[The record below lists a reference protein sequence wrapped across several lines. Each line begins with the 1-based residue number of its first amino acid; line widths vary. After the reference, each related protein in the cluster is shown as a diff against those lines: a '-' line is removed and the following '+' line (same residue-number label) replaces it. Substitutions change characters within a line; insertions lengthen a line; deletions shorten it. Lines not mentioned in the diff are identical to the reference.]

1 MEAFLELLKSIF
13 LGVIQG
19 VTEFLPISSSGHLAI
34 FKQILGMEEI
44 GNSFDIFL
52 HIGTLAAVFICYWR
66 DIWKLFLEG
75 IGILADSFSNVV
87 LFLRKLVWSL
97 SRKTSDE
104 KYNNVRYK
112 RVINSAYRKFVM
124 LVIVS
129 TIPTGLIGFF
139 GNDVIEMA
147 GQNLL
152 VPGICL
158 LITATLLLISDNLPD
173 GDKTPK
179 KVSYANAIFV
189 GIAQGIATL
198 PGISRSGTS
207 ITAELVCGFR
217 RDFAVK
223 YSFIMSIPAII
234 GAAIFKIKGMGS
246 EGLGTLDYV
255 NYIVGAVV
263 AGVVGY
269 ICIKKMLDFVKGKKF
284 KYFAYY
290 CYVLGTICIV
300 AFAYNVIKVN

>member
-1 MEAFLELLKSIF
+1 MAEVLELLKAIF
-13 LGVIQG
+13 LGFVQG
-19 VTEFLPISSSGHLAI
+19 VTEFLPVSSSGHLAI
-34 FKQILGMEEI
+34 FKQILGMGDVGI
-44 GNSFDIFL
+44 SFDILL
-52 HIGTLAAVFICYWR
+52 HLGTLMAVFVCYWR
-66 DIWKLFLEG
+66 DILRLFLEG
-75 IGILADSFSNVV
+75 LGILADSISNIII
-87 LFLRKLVWSL
+87 FIRK
-97 SRKTSDE
+97 KTD
-104 KYNNVRYK
+104 KQYANVRYK
-112 RVINSAYRKFVM
+112 RVIRTAYRKFAL

-129 TIPTGLIGFF
+129 TIPTGIIGILGKDLI
-139 GNDVIEMA
+139 EQA

-173 GDKTPK
+173 GNKTPK
-179 KVSYANAIFV
+179 NVSYASAIFV

-223 YSFIMSIPAII
+223 YSFIMSIPAIL
-234 GAAIFKIKGMGS
+234 GAAILDLKDFGS

-255 NYIVGAVV
+255 NYIVGAIT
-263 AGVVGY
+263 AGIVGY

-290 CYVLGTICIV
+290 CYVLGSICIV
-300 AFAYNVIKVN
+300 AFAFNVIKMN